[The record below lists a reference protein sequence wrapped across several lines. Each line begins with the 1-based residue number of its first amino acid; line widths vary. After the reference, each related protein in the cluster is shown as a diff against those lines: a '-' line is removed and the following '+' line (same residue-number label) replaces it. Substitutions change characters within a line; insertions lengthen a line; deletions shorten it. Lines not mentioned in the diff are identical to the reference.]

1 MKIIKNLIKYLTV
14 FAFIFSLA
22 FNASAQV
29 WTNDIQVL
37 KVAKSGEFSSTNSV
51 NEYVSNGDTVSVQVY
66 YRPGTSMSDA
76 VVKLSGGTG
85 GSSNTQTITGGVYSS
100 AGNSIGQ
107 VNISSSTPFT
117 LNPIG
122 AMWFRNNG
130 TGNRTQSDI
139 SGSAIQIANGSG
151 MSLGALNSNLNT
163 QGAIVVKYQ
172 VIGQAVNPAPYYP
185 PYNPQPTVYQCNDGL
200 DNDGDGMRDAQ
211 DPDCHSD
218 RNTSNYNSYVI
229 TYPENTYNYNT
240 PTTSAPS
247 VITNPATNVYET
259 SARLNSVATSN
270 GIDSATWY
278 EWGPTVNMTNRTN
291 SQSIGLGNSVAV
303 SDGVSG
309 LNLGTVYF
317 YRAVVRNNQGVVRYG
332 GVESFKTLG
341 TPVVVQPTVRTVVRT
356 VYRTVAPAPTA
367 PQINLVA
374 NNLVPGLV
382 ALRVTDTSS
391 NNLNNVNACVGD
403 EFNYE
408 IVYQNVS
415 GKTLTNSVLEVKIPT
430 ELDYVRSTNGGTY
443 SNNNRSL
450 VYNLGT
456 LNPNQGGTLNV
467 TVKASNLARGK
478 GSVVTSLS
486 LSYTNP
492 DTLAQEEAIAYVI
505 HNFGDCTNN
514 NGALAFFGTTF
525 LPTTL
530 AGWLLLII
538 LILALMLLART
549 VYDRTRKTGTR
560 TTYQTTQETHL

>member
-14 FAFIFSLA
+14 FAFIFGLA

-29 WTNDIQVL
+29 WVNDIQVL
-37 KVAKSGEFSSTNSV
+37 KVAKSGEFASTNSV
-51 NEYVSNGDTVSVQVY
+51 NEYVSNGDTVSVQIY
-66 YRPGTSMSDA
+66 YRPGANIGDA
-76 VVKLSGGTG
+76 VARLTGGNG
-85 GSSNTQTITGGVYSS
+85 GSSNTQTISGGVYSS

-122 AMWFRNNG
+122 AMWFRNDG
-130 TGNRTQSDI
+130 TGNRTQTDI
-139 SGSAIQIANGSG
+139 SGYANQIAGGSG
-151 MSLGALNSNLNT
+151 MSLGSLSSNLNT
-163 QGAIVVKYQ
+163 QGAIVIKYQ
-172 VIGQAVNPAPYYP
+172 VIGQNVNPTPYYP
-185 PYNPQPTVYQCNDGL
+185 PSTTYQCNDGY
-200 DNDGDGMRDAQ
+200 DNDGDGMRDSQ

-218 RNTSNYNSYVI
+218 RNASNYYTYVT

-259 SARLNSVATSN
+259 SARLNSIASSN

-278 EWGPTVNMTNRTN
+278 EWGATVNMENRTN
-291 SQSIGLGNSVAV
+291 SQSIGLGNSVTV

-309 LNLGTVYF
+309 LNAGTVYF

-356 VYRTVAPAPTA
+356 VYRTVSPAPTA
-367 PQINLVA
+367 PQINLTA

-391 NNLNNVNACVGD
+391 NNMNNVNACVGD

-467 TVKASNLARGK
+467 TVKASSLARGK

-492 DTLAQEEAIAYVI
+492 NTLAQEEAIAYVI
-505 HNFGDCTNN
+505 HNFGDCTNS